1 MEYKV
6 QINSLENFKGWLIT
20 NDRMETNISGVYAVG
35 DVRKKEL
42 RQVVTSVSD
51 GAIAAVNAGR
61 YIDEINS
68 LKDLTKESLVF
79 YDSSDEVS
87 LNNMQTVENAEKFDI
102 LFHKSLADSL
112 NIKLDSN
119 THICILGSK
128 DAKDVLHL
136 S

>member
-1 MEYKV
+1 MQNKLY
-6 QINSLENFKGWLIT
+6 
-20 NDRMETNISGVYAVG
+20 
-35 DVRKKEL
+35 
-42 RQVVTSVSD
+42 
-51 GAIAAVNAGR
+51 
-61 YIDEINS
+61 S
-68 LKDLTKESLVF
+68 LKDLTKESIVF

-119 THICILGSK
+119 THICILGSE